1 MTHMAGQSVLLI
13 WIGIV
18 LCILQTAL
26 FSGLNLAVFSV
37 SKLRLELEAT
47 GGDQDAKKVLALR
60 DNSNQLLAT
69 IVWGN
74 VATNVVLTLLSESV
88 LAGVGAFVFST
99 LAITMLG
106 EIIPQ
111 AYFSRNA
118 TRMVALLTP
127 FLMLYRL
134 ILYPVA
140 KPTAMLLDWWLGA
153 EGVTLFRERDFRVL
167 LTRHAGGQG
176 TDLSR
181 LEAIGAR
188 NLLELDD
195 IPAGQEGEP
204 VDPLSII
211 CLPRANGRPV
221 LPAYERSLN
230 DPFLKKVNLSGRK
243 WVIFVDEA
251 EQPCMV
257 LDAHHFLRD
266 VLHDDKPDSLER
278 SWHRPLIVTD
288 AATCLGTIIGRMK
301 VKPERPDDDV
311 VDLDMALVWDKQQRR
326 IITGA
331 DILGRLL
338 RGIAM
343 REGEDAP
350 SAVPASAGTQQP
362 DRFVA
367 LEQIK

>member
-1 MTHMAGQSVLLI
+1 LLI

-18 LCILQTAL
+18 LCILQTGV

-37 SKLRLELEAT
+37 SKLRLELEAS
-47 GGDQDAKKVLALR
+47 GGDPDAKKVLSLR
-60 DNSNQLLAT
+60 NNSNQLLAT

-88 LAGVGAFVFST
+88 LAGVGAFLFST

-127 FLMLYRL
+127 FLTAYRL

-140 KPTAMLLDWWLGA
+140 KPTAMLLDWWLGP

-176 TDLSR
+176 SDLSR

-188 NLLELDD
+188 NFLDLDD
-195 IPAGQEGEP
+195 IPAGQEGEL
-204 VDPLSII
+204 VDPLSVI
-211 CLPRANGRPV
+211 CLPMANGRPV
-221 LPAYERSLN
+221 FPTFERSPH
-230 DPFLKKVNLSGRK
+230 DPFLRRVSSSGRK
-243 WVIFVDEA
+243 WVTFVDEA
-251 EQPCMV
+251 DQPYMV
-257 LDAHHFLRD
+257 LNAHRFLRLALFTGRP
-266 VLHDDKPDSLER
+266 VSLER
-278 SWHRPLIVTD
+278 CWHRPLIVTD
-288 AATCLGTIIGRMK
+288 ATTCLGTIIGRMK

-338 RGIAM
+338 RGIAL
-343 REGEDAP
+343 REGENAP